1 MNTTRRARYFA
12 ALAATTLAL
21 SACGGGGDDDSSDQ
35 DSSKTSTSQSE
46 TQESSSEEEQ
56 GSETEQEGS
65 TESESPEESVES
77 SESAESESAESA
89 EETAA
94 SDASTITA
102 STSGVTFQVPQGWE
116 GVNPS
121 EVLSSGKTPQ
131 SIKDMAEA
139 QGMDPDTFLQQISQ
153 SVDVMVVGP
162 TKNNFADNVNVI
174 KQPGMPSTATQEA
187 QLEQIGATV
196 SGTEQVDTPLGTAQ
210 DTTYTLPADGTTV
223 QGRSLGVP
231 TADGAVAITVSS
243 TDAAEADK
251 VATQILESI
260 DKA

>member
-21 SACGGGGDDDSSDQ
+21 SACGGGGDDDSSDP

-46 TQESSSEEEQ
+46 TQEESSSEEEQ
-56 GSETEQEGS
+56 GSETEQEDPS
-65 TESESPEESVES
+65 ESESPEES
-77 SESAESESAESA
+77 SESAESESA

-94 SDASTITA
+94 SDASTVTA
-102 STSGVTFQVPQGWE
+102 TKSGVTFQVPQGWE

-121 EVLSSGKTPQ
+121 EVLGSGKTPQ